1 MPSRRCAIE
10 GCSKWVVFGEKQ
22 CSAHSNSETA
32 PVAAAAPSPLD
43 DVSREASADA
53 HDGSSTL
60 RRKGSSA
67 FAKSVPRRSS
77 IVDAEVRQ
85 QGYLDKASSG
95 AFRQHQSRYFVAAGH
110 YLKYYESSERC
121 GPDDD
126 VKGCLDLRDV
136 LSIEADGKT
145 LTIVCGGG
153 GKALEL
159 VARSSE
165 NAAVWKE
172 AIEAGRAADTDSY
185 GRKYSAR
192 PAPPAAAVAAG
203 AAQLVTCEEAVQQ
216 IEAALGQ
223 PVLRARLKLAQQ
235 AFTRTGGGDEARNLD
250 LAAVQRSGFDN
261 YLTDTVSRRFRAG
274 QAVLLASPDGKT
286 AAALG
291 KPHAACLSLG
301 PSLFCRGLSR
311 SVLTPLHLSLQPHR
325 RRPRRRPGR
334 SRRRGAPH
342 RRGHRRRRRP
352 RASRGAHGRTRR
364 SAGGSHR
371 SRL

>member
-1 MPSRRCAIE
+1 M
-10 GCSKWVVFGEKQ
+10 
-22 CSAHSNSETA
+22 
-32 PVAAAAPSPLD
+32 
-43 DVSREASADA
+43 
-53 HDGSSTL
+53 

-126 VKGCLDLRDV
+126 VKGCLDLRGV

-203 AAQLVTCEEAVQQ
+203 AAQLVTREEAVQQ

-223 PVLRARLKLAQQ
+223 PVLRARLKLVQQ
-235 AFTRTGGGDEARNLD
+235 AFTRTGGRDEARNLD

-261 YLTDTVSRRFRAG
+261 YLTDTVSHRFRAG
-274 QAVLLASPDGKT
+274 QAVLLMEAEEPEPPAPGK
-286 AAALG
+286 
-291 KPHAACLSLG
+291 K
-301 PSLFCRGLSR
+301 RD
-311 SVLTPLHLSLQPHR
+311 PLR
-325 RRPRRRPGR
+325 CADVVRWC
-334 SRRRGAPH
+334 
-342 RRGHRRRRRP
+342 
-352 RASRGAHGRTRR
+352 
-364 SAGGSHR
+364 
-371 SRL
+371 

>member
-1 MPSRRCAIE
+1 M
-10 GCSKWVVFGEKQ
+10 
-22 CSAHSNSETA
+22 SA
-32 PVAAAAPSPLD
+32 
-43 DVSREASADA
+43 
-53 HDGSSTL
+53 
-60 RRKGSSA
+60 RKGSTPDAVAGAAVASQ
-67 FAKSVPRRSS
+67 PSS
-77 IVDAEVRQ
+77 GRK
-85 QGYLDKASSG
+85 GSG
-95 AFRQHQSRYFVAAGH
+95 AFTPRRKSSKVHLAPPDEAARSEAAAIAEAV
-110 YLKYYESSERC
+110 KAAESER
-121 GPDDD
+121 
-126 VKGCLDLRDV
+126 
-136 LSIEADGKT
+136 
-145 LTIVCGGG
+145 GGQD
-153 GKALEL
+153 EET
-159 VARSSE
+159 R
-165 NAAVWKE
+165 
-172 AIEAGRAADTDSY
+172 
-185 GRKYSAR
+185 
-192 PAPPAAAVAAG
+192 G
-203 AAQLVTCEEAVQQ
+203 ALVTREEAVQQ

-223 PVLRARLKLAQQ
+223 PVLRARLKLVEQ

-291 KPHAACLSLG
+291 KPHGVSLARSF
-301 PSLFCRGLSR
+301 PLVCRGLSR
-311 SVLTPLHLSLQPHR
+311 SLITPLPLSPQPHR